1 MTVSAALR
9 LEASA
14 GSGTLTG
21 HAPLPRANGR
31 TDAGQVAVR
40 RNFEGRTLDIS
51 ILELSLQNDLAELAV
66 AAAQVDRFCAAHGL
80 SPDIAFAVNLS
91 VDELLTNTIRYGYP
105 NGGSH
110 RIAMTVRL
118 HDGVLEVELEDEAE
132 PYDPTT
138 VPHPDTDAPIEAR
151 PIGGLGVHFVRE
163 MMDGFAYRRGGAR
176 NIVTLTKETRASG
189 TVC

>member
-1 MTVSAALR
+1 MPPRRDS
-9 LEASA
+9 EE
-14 GSGTLTG
+14 GTLNI
-21 HAPLPRANGR
+21 A
-31 TDAGQVAVR
+31 
-40 RNFEGRTLDIS
+40 
-51 ILELSLQNDLAELAV
+51 ILELSLRNDLAELAV
-66 AAAQVDRFCAAHGL
+66 AAAQVDRFCATHGL

-118 HDGVLEVELEDEAE
+118 DGGVLQVELEDEAE

-138 VPHPDTDAPIEAR
+138 VPHPDIGAPIEAR

-163 MMDGFAYRRGGAR
+163 MMDGFAYRRGEDR
-176 NIVTLTKETRASG
+176 NIVTLTKHTQSGGIAS
-189 TVC
+189 